1 MHELSIIQSALELAC
16 ERAEAAG
23 ASRIHALTLRVGA
36 LSGVVPEALEFAFE
50 VAREGT
56 LAEAATL
63 HIVRVP
69 VSAVCDGCDAPFTSE
84 ESVPHCPR
92 CGAFASR
99 IDSGHELDLDHLE
112 VS

>member
-1 MHELSIIQSALELAC
+1 MHELSIMQSALELAC
-16 ERAEAAG
+16 ERAAAAG
-23 ASRIHALTLRVGA
+23 ATRIHALTLRVGV

-56 LAEAATL
+56 LAEGATL
-63 HIVRVP
+63 TIERVP
-69 VSAVCDGCDAPFTSE
+69 VSAVCEPCRAPFASDD
-84 ESVPHCPR
+84 VIPHCPR

-99 IDSGHELDLDHLE
+99 VESGHELELDRLE